1 MSMSAVLLYQ
11 FVTSMPSV
19 RILAALIFVHAKVD
33 ILEME
38 KLALVTDI

>member
-1 MSMSAVLLYQ
+1 MSAVLPYQ

-19 RILAALIFVHAKVD
+19 RILAAHIVVPAKLD